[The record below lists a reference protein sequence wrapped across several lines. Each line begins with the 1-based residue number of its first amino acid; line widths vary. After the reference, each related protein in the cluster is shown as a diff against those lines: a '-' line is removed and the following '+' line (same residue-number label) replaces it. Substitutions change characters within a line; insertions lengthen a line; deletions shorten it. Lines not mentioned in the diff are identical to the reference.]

1 MKETLKVPFFVIGG
15 RGTNM
20 AEIIDRLKEA
30 ILTYDRKLAS
40 QLAEKAIGEG
50 VDPGEILNG
59 MTEVIRKIGDDFG
72 RGELYLPDLVGAASA
87 MSEAIS
93 IVEIEIEKS
102 GKKVEKIS
110 TVVLGTVKGD
120 IHDIGKTM
128 VKTFLVAENFRVI
141 DLGVDVSLEEFIKA
155 IDKYNPGILALSALL
170 TTTVTEQRK
179 IIEALKDKGIR
190 DKVKVIIG
198 GAATNQ
204 EFADKIGADGYEAT
218 APRAAKLCKRLL
230 KEE

>member
-1 MKETLKVPFFVIGG
+1 MSET
-15 RGTNM
+15 
-20 AEIIDRLKEA
+20 IDRLKES
-30 ILTYDRKLAS
+30 ILTYNKNLAR
-40 QLAEKAIGEG
+40 EMTVRAIEEG
-50 VDPGEILNG
+50 IEAGEILSS
-59 MTEVIRKIGDDFG
+59 MTETIRKIGDGFG
-72 RGELYLPDLVGAASA
+72 KGELFLPDLVGAASA

-93 IVEIEIEKS
+93 IVEAEIEKT
-102 GKKVEKIS
+102 GKEVNKIG

-141 DLGVDVSLEEFIKA
+141 DLGVDISPEKFIDA
-155 IDKYNPGILALSALL
+155 IDKYSPQILAMSALL

-179 IIEALKDKGIR
+179 TIEVLKEKGIR

-204 EFADKIGADGYEAT
+204 EYADEIGADGYEAT
-218 APRAAKLCKRLL
+218 AARAPRLCLKLLGR
-230 KEE
+230 E

>member
-1 MKETLKVPFFVIGG
+1 MS
-15 RGTNM
+15 
-20 AEIIDRLKEA
+20 EIIDRLKEA
-30 ILTYDRKLAS
+30 ILTYDRKLAR
-40 QLAEKAIGEG
+40 QMAEKAIESGL
-50 VDPGEILNG
+50 DPGEILDG
-59 MTEVIRKIGDDFG
+59 MTEAVKKIGDEFG
-72 RGELYLPDLVGAASA
+72 RGELFLPDLVGAASA

-102 GKKVEKIS
+102 GKEVEKIG

-141 DLGVDVSLEEFIKA
+141 DLGVDVAPEEFIKA
-155 IDKYNPGILALSALL
+155 IEKYNPEILALSALL

-179 IIEALKDKGIR
+179 IIETLKDKGIR

-198 GAATNQ
+198 GAAANQ
-204 EFADKIGADGYEAT
+204 EFADEIGADGYEAT
-218 APRAAKLCKRLL
+218 APRAPKLCKRLL
-230 KEE
+230 RKE